1 MSGDSKTNQ
10 TPGCLGT
17 ACGAEVKFKIVF
29 KTQTKWSSGWGKELP
44 CFGPSEL
51 CDAWA
56 SRKDG
61 KRKKKSGYN
70 FRFSGPS
77 LSSRKGLCTNQLI
90 PVLLHGKHLQT
101 FRGCQIHFLKDSH
114 CVITP
119 WARCP
124 HCWCPW
130 REDCRDVML
139 WVYPKARRCAVLS
152 PPWAENHTHESKR
165 RGTFSSVWCHL
176 PEWNTDSELVK
187 TSTLPD
193 LLFTSSWTSWGKG
206 NKKLKGLRISTW
218 GQLLG

>member
-90 PVLLHGKHLQT
+90 PVLLHGKHLQI

-139 WVYPKARRCAVLS
+139 SELSVPKSQAMRSSESSLSWKSHPWVQTKGNLLLCVMSPAWMKHWLWTRENVYPTWS
-152 PPWAENHTHESKR
+152 PLHQLMNIMRKGKQEAER
-165 RGTFSSVWCHL
+165 
-176 PEWNTDSELVK
+176 SE
-187 TSTLPD
+187 D
-193 LLFTSSWTSWGKG
+193 L
-206 NKKLKGLRISTW
+206 
-218 GQLLG
+218 